1 MFVVNIVL
9 YIVLLEMSPFHPQ
22 ESLVEVTSVTEDAF
36 TQLTSFLAK
45 SFLKR
50 TFQDDLVRCFWRR
63 GKLPNNLRADSQTE
77 AGRKVIKTTYI

>member
-9 YIVLLEMSPFHPQ
+9 YIVLLEMSSFHPQ

-50 TFQDDLVRCFWRR
+50 TF
-63 GKLPNNLRADSQTE
+63 
-77 AGRKVIKTTYI
+77 